1 MAFQKPTVKS
11 IDVDIANLSIYIR
24 SVKKFGKTTLFR
36 DVIIEKYGDPEDG
49 CLVQVGMERGA
60 EVLDNINTLHISN
73 YQDAIDFQKWLIE
86 KKGIEHHIK
95 IVAFD
100 TADELVNFFDEQ
112 TIRIHN
118 RDNPQKLV
126 KTINAAM
133 GGYNAG
139 KEYSANM
146 MKAYFDAIRQAG
158 IQVWVLAHSK
168 YKNIK
173 DKANVDTEGYM
184 QLTSVLGASYEAAL
198 GDIFDVTL
206 TGIIDRNIEVVGSG
220 ENTKR
225 YATDAVRKLYLRGT
239 PEIDAGGRFAFG
251 AVPEYMVF
259 DKPNMAADFIKVM
272 EEGMEKSKTIADEA
286 KAKAKSKTKAKSAA
300 KETVKDEA
308 PVSGITEER
317 LEKARAAYKL
327 ENPEN
332 KQKIKEL
339 LDGNK
344 LSMDM
349 DQGTL
354 AEIEKVLGF

>member
-1 MAFQKPTVKS
+1 MAFQKPTVKN

-36 DVIIEKYGDPEDG
+36 DVIIEKYGYPEAG
-49 CLVQVGMERGA
+49 CLIQVGMERGA
-60 EVLDNINTLHISN
+60 ELLDNINTLHVES
-73 YQDAIDFQKWLIE
+73 YQDLLDLKKWLIE
-86 KKGIEHHIK
+86 QKGIEHNIK

-100 TADELVNFFDEQ
+100 TADELVGIFDDQ

-133 GGYNAG
+133 GGYNGG

-146 MKAYFDAIRQAG
+146 MKAYFDEIRQAG
-158 IQVWVLAHSK
+158 IQIWVLAHSK

-173 DKANVDTEGYM
+173 DKANVDTDGYM
-184 QLTSVLGASYEAAL
+184 QLTSVLGAPYEAAL

-225 YATDAVRKLYLRGT
+225 YATDSVRKLYLRGT

-251 AVPEYMVF
+251 AVPEYMIF
-259 DKPNMAADFIKVM
+259 DKPNMAADFIKTM
-272 EEGMEKSKTIADEA
+272 EEGMEKSKTIVA
-286 KAKAKSKTKAKSAA
+286 KGKTKSKTKAKEVTEEVAES
-300 KETVKDEA
+300 T
-308 PVSGITEER
+308 ITEER

-327 ENPEN
+327 ATPEN
-332 KQKIKEL
+332 KQTIKEL

-349 DQGTL
+349 DESVL
-354 AEIEKVLGF
+354 VEIEKVLSL